1 MKIGPLPKDLDLRGL
16 AARGV
21 VIKGTASVH
30 ALPRLREAGIGLNG
44 EAVAEFHFS
53 RDEEARYI
61 LETCVEATLTMTC
74 QRCLQEMDLPLMAG
88 SRMACVWNDAD
99 AVALPGGLEPLLV
112 GETADLNEIAEEE
125 MLLAVPVSATHEEDC
140 LTEQRLYP
148 PASERAPE
156 VAPEQGVNSPFAVLE
171 KLRT

>member
-21 VIKGTASVH
+21 MIKGTASIE
-30 ALPRLREAGIGLNG
+30 ALPRLRGAGIGLEG
-44 EAVAEFHFS
+44 QAVAEFHFS
-53 RDEEARYI
+53 LDEEARYI
-61 LETCVEATLTMTC
+61 VETQVEATLTMTC
-74 QRCLQEMDLPLMAG
+74 QRCLQEMDLPLVAG
-88 SRMACVWNDAD
+88 SRMACVWSDSD
-99 AVALPGGLEPLLV
+99 AVALPGWLEPLMV

-148 PASERAPE
+148 PAPEREPG
-156 VAPEQGVNSPFAVLE
+156 VAPEPGVKSPFAVLE